1 MNVTEILQFANRLIL
16 KQEGRHLNEIEELI
30 VKGTWENKTYQE
42 IAEECK
48 RSESRVR
55 NVAAKLLQLL
65 SEELGENIE
74 KANFRS
80 TFKRLNISLSPHIYN
95 VCNSVNNH
103 SNFVSQ
109 ILYPSQTDNQK
120 NNNRST
126 SIYHDL
132 TLAPQIIKFHNR
144 ETELQNLTHWILTQ
158 NTNLISILGLSGI
171 GKTTLVKRFIDLH
184 QQKFEVIIWRSLKFP
199 KSLNLLINDLL
210 NTCQQ
215 EPKATINDKL
225 KQLFDILTNKRCL
238 IILDDVQNIF

>member
-95 VCNSVNNH
+95 
-103 SNFVSQ
+103 
-109 ILYPSQTDNQK
+109 
-120 NNNRST
+120 
-126 SIYHDL
+126 
-132 TLAPQIIKFHNR
+132 
-144 ETELQNLTHWILTQ
+144 
-158 NTNLISILGLSGI
+158 
-171 GKTTLVKRFIDLH
+171 
-184 QQKFEVIIWRSLKFP
+184 
-199 KSLNLLINDLL
+199 
-210 NTCQQ
+210 
-215 EPKATINDKL
+215 
-225 KQLFDILTNKRCL
+225 
-238 IILDDVQNIF
+238 